1 LCLKENYS
9 NSLKTCKNIYLKI
22 CSFLT
27 IEKMKIIP
35 IASDSLG
42 VRSMATYAETKDCKI
57 LIDPSA
63 ALGPKRYGLPPSPQE
78 IETLSNTKKEIARLA
93 KNCDILTISH
103 YHYDHYD
110 PYETFYSGKK
120 VFAKDIK
127 ENINKSQKQRGSD
140 FKKIVKD
147 QCKICYCDD
156 SIHEIGDTK
165 LTFSPPF
172 FHGPENVRLGY
183 VLMTT
188 VDDGEKKLL
197 HASDVQGPVTT
208 DAKEYIVKQAPDLL
222 IIDGPPTIFIGWK
235 FSLKNLEDASNNL
248 IEIIEKLDC
257 DVILDHHLLRDIR
270 YKQNFAQPYESC
282 GNRIKTFAEFLGRQ
296 NMTLEAH
303 RKELWNK

>member
-1 LCLKENYS
+1 
-9 NSLKTCKNIYLKI
+9 
-22 CSFLT
+22 
-27 IEKMKIIP
+27 MKIVP

-42 VRSMATYAETKDCKI
+42 VRSMATYVETKDCKI
-57 LIDPSA
+57 FIDPSA

-78 IETLSNTKKEIARLA
+78 IEALSNVKKEIAKLA
-93 KNCDILTISH
+93 KNCEILTISH

-110 PYETFYSGKK
+110 PYETFYSGKN

-127 ENINKSQKQRGSD
+127 NNINKSQKQRGTD
-140 FKKIVKD
+140 FKNIVKD
-147 QCKICYCDD
+147 QCNIIYCDD
-156 SIHEIGDTK
+156 STHEIGNTK
-165 LTFSPPF
+165 ITFSPPY
-172 FHGPENVRLGY
+172 FHGPDNVRLGY

-188 VDDGEKKLL
+188 IDDGEKKLL

-208 DAKEYIVKQAPDLL
+208 DAKDYIIKQAPDLL

-235 FSLKNLEDASNNL
+235 FSLKNLEDASKNL

-257 DVILDHHLLRDIR
+257 EVILDHHLLRDLK
-270 YKQNFAQPYESC
+270 YQQNFSKPYEIF

-303 RKELWNK
+303 RKELWSR